1 MDEEVDYS
9 YYSNI
14 LVWANNI
21 VGTEYVFPDGKKLE
35 VIQVKRR
42 DTGPWISYLIHDG
55 PGVPKKLVMHVEEFR
70 ENFGHLFG
78 DEYFDED
85 F

>member
-1 MDEEVDYS
+1 MNEEVDYS
-9 YYSNI
+9 YYNNI
-14 LVWANNI
+14 LTWANSI
-21 VGTEYVFPDGKKLE
+21 VGTIHVFPDGKKLE

-42 DTGPWISYLIHDG
+42 DTGPWVFYLVHDV